1 MSAAANS
8 ATSLLPSAPDVEID
22 VEPDEE
28 VPRHDD
34 EDGILFPKLLDR
46 RREEPLLLCFF
57 FSGDERSHSSTSSSP
72 ATLGDMSSSTSASRP
87 SWTQYGSLPMER
99 CPDCPC
105 SAPLIRFTSKEVKNG
120 NYGREFVK
128 CESKPEWLIVKKC
141 THFEWL
147 DDYVKRIQFNGAPT
161 RELNLPSATMNL
173 VSESAAVTVG
183 DADPKGEIKKINKNL
198 KHVIQLNKQFRQ
210 TTPTAEEI
218 YRSSRA
224 RIETKL

>member
-1 MSAAANS
+1 
-8 ATSLLPSAPDVEID
+8 
-22 VEPDEE
+22 
-28 VPRHDD
+28 
-34 EDGILFPKLLDR
+34 
-46 RREEPLLLCFF
+46 
-57 FSGDERSHSSTSSSP
+57 
-72 ATLGDMSSSTSASRP
+72 
-87 SWTQYGSLPMER
+87 MER

-198 KHVIQLNKQFRQ
+198 KHVIQLNKQVHLIALGFYPFYFWVVALGFAYLLVITR
-210 TTPTAEEI
+210 
-218 YRSSRA
+218 
-224 RIETKL
+224 